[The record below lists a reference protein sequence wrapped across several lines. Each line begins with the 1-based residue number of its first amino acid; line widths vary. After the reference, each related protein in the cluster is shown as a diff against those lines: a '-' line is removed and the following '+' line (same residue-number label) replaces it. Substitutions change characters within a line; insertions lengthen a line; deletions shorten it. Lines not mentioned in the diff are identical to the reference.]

1 MTIKRIFLVLLTIFI
16 VFKISLS
23 LIVSLDRPQIQS
35 RLELYQTNLLLRAT
49 ELQVEA
55 KDNKDGTNLQA
66 VREAFLGKE
75 PLELATKQY
84 IEAQQ
89 SLQNNLDKIATKSQ
103 NITKETDSGK
113 IKELIQTGNR
123 SLAELNLRIGLLQVE
138 QGQKQTGLQTW
149 KNLIDRSPGKASEI
163 SSFQKTAEILINLWS
178 PTAKLPSDSELQIQK
193 DLDGWFRDRALSQLY
208 RSQQRQDDLAALN
221 ARIQELAQQAIFK
234 LLLIGS
240 LPVIGLIIGVGLL
253 IFLFGQFFVQRER
266 SLIARNGN
274 IPWNT
279 PWNAETTWQVLA
291 VGFFAVKD
299 IFLPL
304 ILGVSLAILKVNI
317 ASLSYQMQAVFNLI
331 AYILVAAL
339 SILVLYLSLK
349 PFLPLPKE
357 WFRWNVNFSG
367 FLWGASGYFAALPL
381 VLIVSLINQKLWQ
394 GYGGSNPLL
403 PVVLEGQNWVTLALL
418 FITASVAAPI
428 FEELMFRGFMLP
440 SLTRYLP
447 VWGAIAVSSLLFAIA
462 HLSLSEVL
470 PLTTLGIILGVVY
483 TRSRNLFSSIVLHS
497 LWNSGTLLSLFIL
510 GSGSN

>member
-23 LIVSLDRPQIQS
+23 LIGSLNQPQIQS

-49 ELQVEA
+49 EWQVEA
-55 KDNKDGTNLQA
+55 KDNSDGANLQA

-75 PLELATKQY
+75 PLELAAKQY

-89 SLQNNLDKIATKSQ
+89 SLQNSLDKIATKSEK
-103 NITKETDSGK
+103 IAKEADSEK
-113 IKELIQTGNR
+113 INQLIQKGNR
-123 SLAELNLRIGLLQVE
+123 SLAELNLKIGLLQVE
-138 QGQKQTGLQTW
+138 QGEKQTGLQTW
-149 KNLIDRSPGKASEI
+149 KNLIDRSPGEASEI
-163 SSFQKTAEILINLWS
+163 SSLQKTAGILTDLWS
-178 PTAKLPSDSELQIQK
+178 QTNNNPSDAELQIQK

-208 RSQQRQDDLAALN
+208 RSQQRQEDLVALN
-221 ARIQELAQQAIFK
+221 ARIQELSRQAVFK
-234 LLLIGS
+234 LLLIGT

-253 IFLFGQFFVQRER
+253 IFLLGQFLVQRER
-266 SLIARNGN
+266 SLIARNGD
-274 IPWNT
+274 IRWDT

-304 ILGVSLAILKVNI
+304 ILGVSLAILRVNI
-317 ASLSYQMQAVFNLI
+317 ASLNYQMQAIFNLI

-349 PFLPLPKE
+349 PFLPLTKE
-357 WFRWNVNFSG
+357 WFRWNLNISG
-367 FLWGASGYFAALPL
+367 FLWGAGGYFTALPL
-381 VLIVSLINQKLWQ
+381 VIIVSLINQKLWQ

-403 PVVLEGQNWVTLALL
+403 PVALEGQSWVTIALL
-418 FITASVAAPI
+418 FLTASVAAPI

-483 TRSRNLFSSIVLHS
+483 TRSRNLFSSIILHS
-497 LWNSGTLLSLFIL
+497 LWNTGTLLSLFVL
-510 GSGSN
+510 GSGSG